1 MRNSPTP
8 PFLSALLQV
17 LPVLFA
23 GLVVVGGIWRM
34 FGLPGAGTIDE
45 TTLLYFAVAG
55 ALLYLRDLK
64 SLKFGNNSIEFDRR
78 FEELEIK
85 VEDAQAAA
93 VGRGGAAPPDPGAG
107 RGGVGRG
114 LDDEDGGVGRGV
126 AADPLKGKFG
136 GQRVSGPRELDA
148 EVTPISPTLF
158 RVRLQVRST
167 NPGRDPLR
175 GAVQFFLHPTFAN
188 NHPVVT
194 VGPSGVA
201 ELTLMAEGP
210 FTVGAWAD
218 NGATKLE
225 LDLRE
230 LSTAPAGFKAR

>member
-1 MRNSPTP
+1 MRNAPTP
-8 PFLSALLQV
+8 PILNALLQV

-93 VGRGGAAPPDPGAG
+93 VGRGGATPPDPGAG

-114 LDDEDGGVGRGV
+114 LDEEDAGAGRGV
-126 AADPLKGKFG
+126 VPDPLKGLYG
-136 GQRVSGPRELDA
+136 GQRVSGPREIDA
-148 EVTPISPTLF
+148 EVTPISSALF

-167 NPGRDPLR
+167 NPRRDPLR
-175 GAVQFFLHPTFAN
+175 GAVQFFLHPSFAN

-201 ELTLMAEGP
+201 ELTVMAEGP
-210 FTVGAWAD
+210 FTVGALAD

-225 LDLRE
+225 LDLHD
-230 LSTAPAGFKAR
+230 LSTAPAAFKSR